1 MSALLEA
8 RKASK
13 VFGGGLFDKRVTVA
27 LDDFSFAIE
36 STPPRVTAIVGES
49 GSGKTTLARLLL
61 GLITPT
67 AGHVLYDGHDLQ
79 NLTREQRRTFLR
91 DVQMIF
97 QDPYEV
103 YNPFYRVDHVLETPI
118 AEFKLASTPQARR
131 ALIQESLRA
140 VGLRPEETLGR
151 YPHQLSGGQRQ
162 RIMVARAVLMRP
174 RLIIADEPVSMVDAS
189 LRATILD
196 SLRQLNQQYGMSIV
210 YITHDLTTAFQISDN
225 IIVLYRG
232 LVSEAGD
239 VDLVVRQ
246 PRHPYTQLLIQSVP
260 QPDPD
265 HAWGSVEI
273 RGDAADG
280 GNGAAQVDVGAGAGL
295 LPAGIAASAAAKAH
309 GGHLLTGC
317 PFTDRCPHVMSMCH
331 DNPPPLY
338 RIDANRA
345 ATCFL
350 YRDRPALASEQLNE
364 VMAGGSGGSSESRV
378 GPLVQPG

>member
-1 MSALLEA
+1 MTALLEA
-8 RKASK
+8 REISKA
-13 VFGGGLFDKRVTVA
+13 FGGGLFDKRVTVA

-61 GLITPT
+61 GVIAPT
-67 AGHVLYDGHDLQ
+67 TGQVLYEGRDVQTLKG
-79 NLTREQRRTFLR
+79 EQRRQYLR

-97 QDPYEV
+97 QDPFEV

-118 AEFKLASTPQARR
+118 TEFKLARSGQARR

-162 RIMVARAVLMRP
+162 RIMVARAVLIRP

-196 SLRQLNQQYGMSIV
+196 SLGQLNRDFGMSIL
-210 YITHDLTTAFQISDN
+210 YITHDLTTAFQISDS

-232 LVSEAGD
+232 SVAEVGKAE
-239 VDLVVRQ
+239 LVVRQ

-260 QPDPD
+260 QPDPK
-265 HAWGSVEI
+265 HPWGSVEI
-273 RGDAADG
+273 RPEAAELANSATTVEVG
-280 GNGAAQVDVGAGAGL
+280 GAPGL
-295 LPAGIAASAAAKAH
+295 VLTEQAASAAAKAH

-317 PFTDRCPHVMSMCH
+317 TFADRCPYVMPMCRES
-331 DNPPPLY
+331 PPPLY
-338 RIDANRA
+338 RLDGYRA

-350 YRDRPALASEQLNE
+350 YRDRPSLPSERLNE
-364 VMAGGSGGSSESRV
+364 VMSGASAT
-378 GPLVQPG
+378 